1 MERFQTIFGELL
13 SNLNNSRLTSYMFI
27 DANIDLLNMY
37 SEDSSNYLNTVLS
50 NGFIQQI
57 MKATRFQNQS
67 KTLLDHILTSC
78 HSDRIYS
85 GSVLSDISD
94 HFFTFT
100 RPVLPTSKK
109 QTKFSNIRNFSQAS
123 MNQFKIALSG
133 TDWSHV
139 TNSNDVDDAYEL
151 FWNSYSELFDII
163 FPKKKVRFNRNI
175 HKMSPFMTAGLLVS
189 RSTKNKLFKAKL
201 LDNSAANLQKY
212 KDFKTVYARTLR
224 AAKKLY
230 YQQKFEA
237 NVKNPKKTWET
248 LNEVMGK
255 EKRSA
260 NVEKININ
268 GNISSNPSDMANHFN
283 EFFTQIG
290 KKISNSIPSVKKKPE
305 DYIDYGRQIPELNLT
320 NTTPEHVKK
329 VISGLAPKPSCDVS
343 GVSTK
348 LIKFIG
354 SSIAIPLSHIFNLSL
369 STGKFPRK
377 LKQCRVIPIF
387 KNGCA
392 TECDN
397 YRPISLLSSISKI
410 LEKIVAEKLISHL
423 LTNKL
428 LYAHQYGFFP
438 KRSTEQNL
446 LQIVNYIAEAINEN
460 HYCIGVFLDLKKAFD
475 VCSHDI
481 LLKKLKKMGINGIA
495 HSWFSSYLQ
504 GRSQCVDIE
513 GNFSEFL
520 DLDISVIQG
529 STLGPLLFL
538 CYINDFW
545 TCTNMFSVLFA
556 DDTTGL
562 AKGANLQE
570 LISYVNLE
578 LQKMANWFRSNKMQL
593 NASKT
598 KYIIFRT
605 KNKYIDPQACNVV
618 YNCTEIGLPDDPSL
632 ISPIERISFESNEKS
647 FKLLGVLFDEYLC
660 FKPHIEML
668 CSKIS

>member
-1 MERFQTIFGELL
+1 L
-13 SNLNNSRLTSYMFI
+13 S
-27 DANIDLLNMY
+27 
-37 SEDSSNYLNTVLS
+37 
-50 NGFIQQI
+50 
-57 MKATRFQNQS
+57 
-67 KTLLDHILTSC
+67 SC

-109 QTKFSNIRNFSQAS
+109 QTKFSNVRNFSQAS
-123 MNQFKIALSG
+123 MNQFKTALSG

-189 RSTKNKLFKAKL
+189 RITKNKLFKAKL

-212 KDFKTVYARTLR
+212 KDFKSVYSKTLR

-268 GNISSNPSDMANHFN
+268 GNISSDPSDMANHFN

-354 SSIAIPLSHIFNLSL
+354 SSIALPLSHIFNLSL

-423 LTNKL
+423 LTN
-428 LYAHQYGFFP
+428 
-438 KRSTEQNL
+438 NL
-446 LQIVNYIAEAINEN
+446 L
-460 HYCIGVFLDLKKAFD
+460 
-475 VCSHDI
+475 
-481 LLKKLKKMGINGIA
+481 
-495 HSWFSSYLQ
+495 
-504 GRSQCVDIE
+504 
-513 GNFSEFL
+513 
-520 DLDISVIQG
+520 
-529 STLGPLLFL
+529 
-538 CYINDFW
+538 
-545 TCTNMFSVLFA
+545 
-556 DDTTGL
+556 
-562 AKGANLQE
+562 
-570 LISYVNLE
+570 
-578 LQKMANWFRSNKMQL
+578 
-593 NASKT
+593 
-598 KYIIFRT
+598 
-605 KNKYIDPQACNVV
+605 
-618 YNCTEIGLPDDPSL
+618 
-632 ISPIERISFESNEKS
+632 
-647 FKLLGVLFDEYLC
+647 
-660 FKPHIEML
+660 
-668 CSKIS
+668 